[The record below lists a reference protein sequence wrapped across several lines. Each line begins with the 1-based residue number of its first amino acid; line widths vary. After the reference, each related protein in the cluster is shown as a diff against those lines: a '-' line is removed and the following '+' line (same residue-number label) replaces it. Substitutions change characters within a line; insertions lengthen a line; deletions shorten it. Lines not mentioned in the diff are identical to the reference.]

1 MKQENKLERKSK
13 EFDLKEW
20 IPIAGLY
27 FVPRNI
33 FSRKGFRPLGGKEI
47 FNGIYHGVV
56 SLLPI
61 IYAIDEYLLA

>member
-33 FSRKGFRPLGGKEI
+33 FSGRCSRVLKKNKVV
-47 FNGIYHGVV
+47 NGIYHGTV
-56 SLLPI
+56 SFYPI
-61 IYAIDEYLLA
+61 FYVINEYLLA